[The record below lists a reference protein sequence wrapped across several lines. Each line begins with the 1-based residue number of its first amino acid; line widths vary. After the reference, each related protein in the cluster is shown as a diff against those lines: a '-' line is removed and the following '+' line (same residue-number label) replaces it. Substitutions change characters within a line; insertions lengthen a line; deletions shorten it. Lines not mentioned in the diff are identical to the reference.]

1 MSDAVDQARDLLAD
15 PPIGVEV
22 WGPIVEGLLD
32 EMSEV
37 QAEVQDRDDAL
48 VDVRNGLKA
57 ARADDAKARNVIER
71 VRAMLEVA
79 SDQLHDAAHGIG
91 EYSDAHE
98 WLEYAAEM
106 VRYGHLIADGNEE
119 QVPER
124 YRQKVARILDEAE
137 RGEGS

>member
-1 MSDAVDQARDLLAD
+1 MSDAAERARELLAD

-57 ARADDAKARNVIER
+57 ARADFAKARNVIER
-71 VRAMLEVA
+71 ARVYAVNSPRISRA
-79 SDQLHDAAHGIG
+79 G
-91 EYSDAHE
+91 E
-98 WLEYAAEM
+98 
-106 VRYGHLIADGNEE
+106 ADLL
-119 QVPER
+119 
-124 YRQKVARILDEAE
+124 AILAEAE

>member
-57 ARADDAKARNVIER
+57 ARVDFAKARNVIEQ
-71 VRAMLEVA
+71 VRDYAVN
-79 SDQLHDAAHGIG
+79 SSRI
-91 EYSDAHE
+91 SR
-98 WLEYAAEM
+98 AAETD
-106 VRYGHLIADGNEE
+106 LLA
-119 QVPER
+119 
-124 YRQKVARILDEAE
+124 ILDEAE